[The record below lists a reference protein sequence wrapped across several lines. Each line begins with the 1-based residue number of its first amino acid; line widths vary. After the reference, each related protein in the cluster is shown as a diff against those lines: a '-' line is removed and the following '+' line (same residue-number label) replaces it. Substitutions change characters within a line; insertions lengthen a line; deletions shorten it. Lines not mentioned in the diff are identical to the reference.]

1 MLDDM
6 YVEL

>member
-6 YVEL
+6 